1 MFIPSLQDV
10 IHGCKSI
17 PEDVILLVVHNLL
30 SVVEKLHRAE
40 IVHGDL
46 SPEVFFLGDRLVSL
60 YEYGRTYNAWFQ
72 LQLLRFD
79 YFSFLFGVLI
89 LQSVIF
95 RLHWILKVVK
105 TVCLGIN
112 LYFVYFYTNSMQW
125 CCNTYYAKQHIFA
138 VVPIFY
144 FTNALDS

>member
-1 MFIPSLQDV
+1 MFIPSFQDV

-60 YEYGRTYNAWFQ
+60 YEYGRTYNA
-72 LQLLRFD
+72 
-79 YFSFLFGVLI
+79 
-89 LQSVIF
+89 
-95 RLHWILKVVK
+95 
-105 TVCLGIN
+105 
-112 LYFVYFYTNSMQW
+112 
-125 CCNTYYAKQHIFA
+125 
-138 VVPIFY
+138 
-144 FTNALDS
+144 